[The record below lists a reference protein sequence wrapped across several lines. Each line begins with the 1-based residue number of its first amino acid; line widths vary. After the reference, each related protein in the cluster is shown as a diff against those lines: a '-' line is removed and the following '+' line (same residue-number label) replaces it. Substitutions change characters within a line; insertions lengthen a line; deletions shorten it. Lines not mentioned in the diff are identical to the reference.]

1 MSCFTRIFLF
11 TVSMLISIT
20 FTACSNDT
28 SKTNTLQ
35 LSEELTI
42 TEIEKETFLI
52 THSFPWPGNSL
63 IVVLDKKNI
72 LLIDTPYTP
81 EATSLVLD
89 WIQKKLG
96 KDRSITAI
104 NTGFHID
111 NLGGNEALIK
121 RNIPIY
127 GSGLTVQL
135 IETKSA
141 DTMKKMI
148 TWLSGA
154 EHEKYRNTYSNFKF
168 FSPTRTFNINEE
180 QKLRLGSEEVII
192 FYPGPTHTYD
202 NIVVYIPGK
211 QLLFGGCMIL
221 SSDTEKPGYV
231 DDGNPDEW
239 ANSLLQL
246 EKRFEKIRLV
256 VPGHGE
262 ADSKMLITHT
272 KQVVSS
278 YANKSA
284 Q

>member
-20 FTACSNDT
+20 FATCSNDT

-135 IETKSA
+135 IETRSA

-154 EHEKYRNTYSNFKF
+154 EYEKYRNTYSNFKF

-262 ADSKMLITHT
+262 AGSKMLITHT

-278 YANKSA
+278 YANKAA